1 MGRPRVKTIDD
12 SQAIEEVK
20 KSQVKATQKKEADS
34 LVAKLQEE
42 LGIKSAKAERAK
54 SDESKED
61 VIARSQSDEAISKDL
76 PGKAEIATPSARDDG
91 KKAKKPGKAKPRSKK
106 YQEISKDLDRS
117 LTYSIPDAV
126 DKVKNL
132 SYAKFNGTLE
142 AHINTD
148 ALGLRGFIQLPY
160 ASGRKIRTLAFG
172 KGATES
178 GADFVGSDETLEDIL
193 KGKADFD
200 VLITTPEWMQKIVK
214 LAKIL
219 GPRGLMPNPK
229 SGTITDDLKK
239 AVASFQGGKQE
250 YRTEAKAKVI
260 HLSLG
265 KLNQPNEELE
275 ANIKTALTSIGKSKM
290 KKVSLSPSMG
300 PAVKVNLA
308 SI

>member
-42 LGIKSAKAERAK
+42 LGIKKKTIDDRQIENSNLKVENGGPQK
-54 SDESKED
+54 TTIHPPSSTVKTKHPSSKK
-61 VIARSQSDEAISKDL
+61 V
-76 PGKAEIATPSARDDG
+76 
-91 KKAKKPGKAKPRSKK
+91 RSKK
-106 YQEISKDLDRS
+106 YQEAAKDFDRS

-239 AVASFQGGKQE
+239 AVESFQGGKQE
-250 YRTEAKAKVI
+250 YKTEAKAKVI

-290 KKVSLSPSMG
+290 RKVTLSPTMG
-300 PAVKVNLA
+300 PAIKVDLVN
-308 SI
+308 I